1 MEDIKKNISI
11 EFYEFQKNNKKN
23 IYLLISI
30 IILIIFIVLTKI
42 INNYFESY
50 IKANVIKSKCG
61 ADISEAETF
70 RHIFLQH
77 NKSDEE
83 LKFTFIIIVI
93 SLLIIL
99 FNERNNII
107 HFNTLFTDDIDIN
120 KDINTNFSICKYLLI
135 IFNKKDFKVI
145 IFLLLLIIILLV
157 VLVIINSLLKNY
169 IIKKKESTSYDLDEI
184 TEILND
190 SVKTKEVIDKYNDNK
205 YNDNK
210 DDNKCLN
217 FSKDDNDKIK
227 LYSYINSLLREN
239 KIKYDYTTK
248 KIKSTDN
255 IEINETNAKEKL
267 KIDASDSDTTD
278 QVIVSNEELKNL
290 FLILLRYIIIYIII
304 LTVLLFVYS
313 KFPDNYPKRYFIIFL
328 IFSGTIFL
336 FTLIIRDIQSYI
348 YQKNKKTTEITCET

>member
-23 IYLLISI
+23 IYLLISL

-99 FNERNNII
+99 FNERKKII
-107 HFNTLFTDDIDIN
+107 HFDTLFTDDSN
-120 KDINTNFSICKYLLI
+120 Y
-135 IFNKKDFKVI
+135 FNKVFLNLLPI
-145 IFLLLLIIILLV
+145 ILLPIILLV
-157 VLVIINSLLKNY
+157 LLVIIYQFLKFYINNSTNNSNY
-169 IIKKKESTSYDLDEI
+169 STDKIENAMKDEKVI
-184 TEILND
+184 EKVINHYNSSD
-190 SVKTKEVIDKYNDNK
+190 KT
-205 YNDNK
+205 
-210 DDNKCLN
+210 CLN
-217 FSKDDNDKIK
+217 ESDDDVAI
-227 LYSYINSLLREN
+227 LYSYIQNLLREN
-239 KIKYDYTTK
+239 EIKYDNDTK
-248 KIKSTDN
+248 QLQTIKNTHITKENATRILTGFLDSNDESSSITDT
-255 IEINETNAKEKL
+255 EDPVL
-267 KIDASDSDTTD
+267 D
-278 QVIVSNEELKNL
+278 QGLKNL
-290 FLILLRYIIIYIII
+290 SLILLQYIIIYIII
-304 LTVLLFVYS
+304 LIILLSVYN
-313 KFPDNYPKRYFIIFL
+313 KITDDKYIVKYFIIFL

-348 YQKNKKTTEITCET
+348 YQKYKKINEITCKT